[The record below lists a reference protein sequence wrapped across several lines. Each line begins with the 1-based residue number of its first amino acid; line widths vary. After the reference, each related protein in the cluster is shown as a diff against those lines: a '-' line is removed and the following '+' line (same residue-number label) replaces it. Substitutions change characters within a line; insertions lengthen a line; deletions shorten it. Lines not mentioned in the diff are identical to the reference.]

1 MKLYI
6 ASMFLGEDT
15 NMLEDWIK
23 THDNRI
29 LLVCNARDHKT
40 DRHSEELFNEK
51 NKKMLEE
58 VGFKVDYLDL
68 SKYFNDKDSL
78 YKILDDYKA
87 VFVTGGNV
95 FVLRK
100 SYELSGFDQYL
111 INNRDKDFL
120 YGGYSAG
127 VCILSNTL
135 KGYDLVDSMTNPYDN
150 SSINMSGVGL
160 LDYMVCP
167 HYKSI
172 HKETDLVDDMVE
184 YFDKNNIKYITL
196 RDGESIEK
204 VL

>member
-6 ASMFLGEDT
+6 ASMFLGDNT
-15 NMLEDWIK
+15 NTLKNWIK
-23 THDNRI
+23 THGNRI

-40 DRHSEELFNEK
+40 DRNSEELFNEK
-51 NKKMLEE
+51 NKKILEE

-68 SKYFNDKDSL
+68 TNYFNDKDSL

-135 KGYDLVDSMTNPYDN
+135 KGYDLVDPMINPYDN
-150 SSINMSGVGL
+150 SPINTSGVGL
-160 LDYMVCP
+160 LDFMVCP
-167 HYKSI
+167 HFKSL
-172 HKETDLVDDMVE
+172 HKETDLVDNMVD

-196 RDGESIEK
+196 RDGESLDKE
-204 VL
+204 L

>member
-40 DRHSEELFNEK
+40 DRYSEELFNEK
-51 NKKMLEE
+51 NKKILEE

-135 KGYDLVDSMTNPYDN
+135 KGYDLVDPIINPYDN
-150 SSINMSGVGL
+150 SSINISGVGL